1 MKSRMIAYALDFTS
15 FLLESRVE
23 PKKVILF
30 GSVVTGESDRE
41 SDIDIFIDIDES
53 EEKKIRNVLKIFD
66 KTFGDKWRLKGV
78 QNQLSLKVGNLE
90 KWPKLKRS
98 IQSYGILLYG
108 KYSETPENMKSYL
121 LFRLNFSRMPR
132 AKKVSIWRKLYDY
145 SQKVGRK
152 NYEKKGII
160 ESLGGKKVEKSVVLI
175 PTGNSQKFK
184 EFLNKNRVD
193 FLVNEIWSDN
203 L

>member
-78 QNQLSLKVGNLE
+78 QNQLSLKVGNLD

-121 LFRLNFSRMPR
+121 LFRLNFSRIPR
-132 AKKVSIWRKLYDY
+132 AKKVSIW
-145 SQKVGRK
+145 
-152 NYEKKGII
+152 
-160 ESLGGKKVEKSVVLI
+160 
-175 PTGNSQKFK
+175 
-184 EFLNKNRVD
+184 
-193 FLVNEIWSDN
+193 
-203 L
+203 